1 MYIQYKEKCCKTLYN
16 SNYTYFSYYSCKQ
29 YIYGLDILE
38 DFVQV
43 FSKTC
48 RTKPTVWTFVTDLP
62 GAVIFLSFQCYSEQT
77 KGIQELSKITFPSFN
92 NLKFHHSSQ
101 NVIRL
106 VELFTN

>member
-1 MYIQYKEKCCKTLYN
+1 MQTIH
-16 SNYTYFSYYSCKQ
+16 
-29 YIYGLDILE
+29 YGLDILE

-92 NLKFHHSSQ
+92 FKISS
-101 NVIRL
+101 L
-106 VELFTN
+106 LPECDKTS